1 MIDYP
6 VTLTPS
12 GGVVLPGHASALAL
26 GYTKNKGVYRLRRIR
41 RVAGPDHPGLLA
53 PAGWR
58 GTGVHTG
65 AERHRGC
72 ACQRD
77 PDDRQRLRDL

>member
-26 GYTKNKGVYRLRRIR
+26 GYTKNKGVYRLRIT
-41 RVAGPDHPGLLA
+41 ASGEWGLLA
-53 PAGWR
+53 PAGRR
-58 GTGVHTG
+58 GTGVYAG
-65 AERHRGC
+65 AERHHGR

-77 PDDRQRLRDL
+77 RPARQWVRDL

>member
-26 GYTKNKGVYRLRRIR
+26 GYTKNKGVYRLRITASGEWQGLTIR
-41 RVAGPDHPGLLA
+41 
-53 PAGWR
+53 
-58 GTGVHTG
+58 
-65 AERHRGC
+65 

-77 PDDRQRLRDL
+77 RPARQRLRDL